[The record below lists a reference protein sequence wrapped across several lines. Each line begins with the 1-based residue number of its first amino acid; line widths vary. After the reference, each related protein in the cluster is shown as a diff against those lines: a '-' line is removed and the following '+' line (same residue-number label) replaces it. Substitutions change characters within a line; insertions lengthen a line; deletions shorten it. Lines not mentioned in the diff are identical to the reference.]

1 MRFSYEIP
9 SRSSVCA
16 TCCIVS
22 QSDWLPMMMPIA
34 QPASLISLL
43 VVVKGIRGAVPA
55 STCPSSA
62 GSSSD
67 DIRQQ
72 FAFDLG
78 DLVLQHQLA
87 FFEPLQLQLVER
99 AAFDDARDHVIEI
112 AMLGSQ
118 SGEFRLQGFDV
129 EIHRKGVRLGAS
141 SLRAV
146 FPEKPHN
153 LHIARFAMSS

>member
-1 MRFSYEIP
+1 MRFSYEMP

-34 QPASLISLL
+34 QPASLMSLL
-43 VVVKGIRGAVPA
+43 VAVKGKRGAVPA

-78 DLVLQHQLA
+78 DLVFQHQLA
-87 FFEPLQLQLVER
+87 FFQALQLQLVEGT
-99 AAFDDARDHVIEI
+99 ALANPRDHVIEI
-112 AMLGSQ
+112 AVLGSQ

-129 EIHRKGVRLGAS
+129 EIHRKGARPGALS
-141 SLRAV
+141 WRIIAARGV
-146 FPEKPHN
+146 PHVP
-153 LHIARFAMSS
+153 